1 MTKSMF
7 KEFDNEDGYVTV
19 LCLRDRYIKDLESL
33 GFVDSTDKLTAP
45 EVEEAPKP
53 IDPIKQ
59 EPGPSKSSKPKKS
72 K

>member
-7 KEFDNEDGYVTV
+7 KAFDNEDGYVTV

-45 EVEEAPKP
+45 KVEKAPKP
-53 IDPIKQ
+53 IEPIKQ
-59 EPGPSKSSKPKKS
+59 DSGPSKQSKPKKG